1 MDKGSRT
8 VEEILASFAG
18 RAHGIVTRREL
29 LGSGVSDTEIHKR
42 VRKGALIPQYP
53 GVFRVGHAAPSLEA
67 SYMAAVKACGEGA
80 VLSGRAAGFLLG
92 LLKGSAPPPEVIAP
106 TERRIKGIKTHR
118 RRKAENCSITKVR
131 AIPVTSVPETLVDL
145 AAVLGPEEL
154 ARACHEAGVRYR
166 TSPRQVEAVLA
177 RRPNAPG
184 SKKLRAV
191 MNGDTRVTLSEL
203 ERVFF
208 NVLREEG
215 FPLPQMN
222 RPAGGRRVDCR
233 WPGLTVELDSY
244 RFHNSHH
251 SWEMDREREREARAR
266 RDEFRRYTWFDVTE
280 GRDQMVADLRALL
293 SGCVPR

>member
-1 MDKGSRT
+1 MDNESRT
-8 VEEILASFAG
+8 VEEILASFAR
-18 RAHGIVTRREL
+18 RAHGIVARREL
-29 LGSGVSDTEIHKR
+29 LGSGVSETEIHKR
-42 VRKGALIPQYP
+42 VRKGALIPRYP
-53 GVFRVGHAAPSLEA
+53 GVYRVGHVAPSLEA

-118 RRKAENCSITKVR
+118 SRTAGKRDVTKVR
-131 AIPVTSVPETLVDL
+131 GIPVTSPAETLVDL
-145 AAVLGPEEL
+145 AAVLSPEAL

-166 TSPRQVEAVLA
+166 TTPRQVEAVLA
-177 RRPNAPG
+177 RRPTAPG

-191 MNGDTRVTLSEL
+191 MSGDTKVLLGEL

-208 NVLREEG
+208 NILREEG
-215 FPLPQMN
+215 FPLPQTN

-244 RFHNSHH
+244 RFHNSRH
-251 SWEMDREREREARAR
+251 SWEMDQQREREARAR
-266 RDEFRRYTWFDVTE
+266 GDEFRRYTWFDVTE
-280 GRDQMVADLRALL
+280 GREQMLADLRALL
-293 SGCVPR
+293 SGFAPR